1 MTRGQSPQLP
11 GQRSP
16 GDPSPATTGR
26 ALITGGTGFIGS
38 HLAAALLDTGHSVT
52 VIDDLSTGRLDNVA
66 PLMARPGFHLVEGNI
81 CDAAALD
88 AVVKRCDV
96 VFHLAAAVGVD
107 LVLRDPLTSIETNV
121 LGTEAVLKAAEQHG
135 ARVLIASSS
144 EVYGKCV
151 KLPAAE
157 DDDVLLGP
165 SRNSRWSYAAA
176 KLLDEFLALAHH
188 QQRGLPVVVFRL
200 FNTVGPRQS
209 GRYGMVIPRFVA
221 AALAG
226 GPIPVHGDGQQS
238 RSFLHVHDA
247 VSGIIGLAESPAAV
261 GEIFNLGGSDEITI
275 AHLAER
281 VWEQVGGAPS
291 EADRVQFIPYDQ
303 AYAKGYEDIRRRVA
317 DTTKIRTAIGWQPR
331 FGLGDILSDVVN
343 EMRSRPEIKPLA
355 GRSAA
360 GLAPDAEVE
369 MLD

>member
-1 MTRGQSPQLP
+1 MTEGNSTGTATQLSPVPPLSTSAP
-11 GQRSP
+11 
-16 GDPSPATTGR
+16 R

-38 HLAAALLDTGHSVT
+38 HLAATLLDRGYTVT
-52 VIDDLSTGRLDNVA
+52 VLDDMSTGRPDNIA
-66 PLMARPGFHLVEGNI
+66 PLMAHSGFHLVTDNI
-81 CDAAALD
+81 CNMTALD
-88 AVVKRCDV
+88 RVVRDCDI

-107 LVLRDPLTSIETNV
+107 LVLADPLTSIETNV
-121 LGTEAVLKAAEQHG
+121 LGTESVLKAAEQHG
-135 ARVLIASSS
+135 AKVLIASSS

-188 QQRGLPVVVFRL
+188 QQNGLPVVVFRL

-226 GPIPVHGDGQQS
+226 GPIPVHGDGKQS

-247 VSGIIGLAESPAAV
+247 IAGIIGLADCSAAV
-261 GEIFNLGGSDEITI
+261 GEIFNIGGSEEITI
-275 AHLAER
+275 LQLAEM
-281 VWEQVGGAPS
+281 VWEHVGGIPAEP
-291 EADRVQFIPYDQ
+291 DRMAFIPYQ
-303 AYAKGYEDIRRRVA
+303 RAYAKGYEDIRRRVA
-317 DTTKIRTAIGWQPR
+317 DTTKIRRVIGWEPQHS
-331 FGLGDILSDVVN
+331 LDAILSDVVAETRRRL
-343 EMRSRPEIKPLA
+343 EME
-355 GRSAA
+355 
-360 GLAPDAEVE
+360 DAIG
-369 MLD
+369 